1 MGGLFKR
8 LFGKKEE
15 PKPVV
20 VRFSELDAWI
30 SDYEAEIRGV
40 LLDTAATSRD
50 IVTSAAKELRMH
62 VHDLGEIKVEAE
74 FHPKLIRVVE
84 HSIPSFISVMD
95 VTLGKGFS
103 ESPDEYYSDVVD
115 FVNATAKNMK
125 SQGRYITGVLPEEMK
140 EIRQSLAVV
149 GRQIN
154 ELNEVFGP
162 SRSKLSALA
171 EIRRLYESVNR
182 SVDEYHSSGEE
193 IEVLKK
199 ELDDSRSV
207 IEALNSQIS
216 EIESGGEYN
225 EAVVLNSEI
234 EALKKEKQHLRDDYS
249 RLVSLTSNAF
259 RKAEYFAGKSGDR
272 KLADEIRTFW
282 DMLKKPSS
290 VDNSKLLSAYG
301 ALYPNLK
308 GVFDKKEGILKNKTE
323 QQLFSSA
330 ENLSEKIRSICSG
343 YSSISADLSLL
354 SAKAKDLRAF
364 SKKEACESERA
375 ELTEK
380 CRNIEKQIVE
390 VTEMIKRTVDEIP
403 VLISSL
409 QEKLISTEDRSV
421 ELLVDIE
428 GIPEIPDH
436 QFVKSSD

>member
-1 MGGLFKR
+1 MGGIFKR

-20 VRFSELDAWI
+20 VRFSELDSWI

-40 LLDTAATSRD
+40 LLDTAMTSRD
-50 IVTSAAKELRMH
+50 IVTSATEELRIH

-103 ESPDEYYSDVVD
+103 ESPDEYYSDVVA

-140 EIRQSLAVV
+140 KIRETLAVV

-182 SVDEYHSSGEE
+182 SVDKYHSSGEE
-193 IEVLKK
+193 IEALKK
-199 ELDDSRSV
+199 ELDDCRSV
-207 IEALNSQIS
+207 IESLNSQIS
-216 EIESGGEYN
+216 EIESGREYN
-225 EAVVLNSEI
+225 EAVLLNSEI

-290 VDNSKLLSAYG
+290 VDNSKLLSTYG
-301 ALYPNLK
+301 ALYPHLK
-308 GVFDKKEGILKNKTE
+308 VIFDKKEGILKNKNE
-323 QQLFSSA
+323 QQLFSAA
-330 ENLSEKIRSICSG
+330 ENLSEKIRSLCSG

-354 SAKAKDLRAF
+354 SAKAKDLPAF
-364 SKKEACESERA
+364 SKKEACESKRA

-380 CRNIEKQIVE
+380 CRNTEKQIVE
-390 VTEMIKRTVDEIP
+390 VTEMIKKTEDEIP
-403 VLISSL
+403 LLISSL
-409 QEKLISTEDRSV
+409 QEKLISTEDRPV
-421 ELLVDIE
+421 ELLVDIKN
-428 GIPEIPDH
+428 IPEILNH

>member
-30 SDYEAEIRGV
+30 SDYEGEIRAV
-40 LLDTAATSRD
+40 LLDTAETSRD
-50 IVTSAAKELRMH
+50 IVTSAAEELRMH
-62 VHDLGEIKVEAE
+62 VHDLREIKVEAE

-140 EIRQSLAVV
+140 EIRQTLAVV

-162 SRSKLSALA
+162 SRGKLSALA

-182 SVDEYHSSGEE
+182 SVDKYHSSGEE
-193 IEVLKK
+193 VEALKK
-199 ELDDSRSV
+199 ELDDCRSV

-216 EIESGGEYN
+216 EIESGTEYQK
-225 EAVVLNSEI
+225 AVVLNSEI
-234 EALKKEKQHLRDDYS
+234 AALKKEKQHLRDDYS

-259 RKAEYFAGKSGDR
+259 RKAEYFAGKSGDS
-272 KLADEIRTFW
+272 KLAGEIQTFW
-282 DMLKKPSS
+282 DMFEKPSS
-290 VDNSKLLSAYG
+290 GDNSKLLSAYD
-301 ALYPNLK
+301 ALYPHLK
-308 GVFDKKEGILKNKTE
+308 TIFDKKEGILKNKTE
-323 QQLFSSA
+323 QQLFSAA
-330 ENLSEKIRSICSG
+330 ENLSEKIRAICSG
-343 YSSISADLSLL
+343 YSSISADLSVL
-354 SAKAKDLRAF
+354 SAKAEELRAF
-364 SKKEACESERA
+364 REKEACESKKA

-380 CRNIEKQIVE
+380 CHNTEKQIVD
-390 VTEMIKRTVDEIP
+390 VTEMCKKTADEILS
-403 VLISSL
+403 LISSL

-421 ELLVDIE
+421 ELLVDIKD
-428 GIPEIPDH
+428 IPEILNH